1 MNVASRISA
10 CCISLT
16 RRLRR
21 DESGTIV
28 ILAAVMLPVVLAATA
43 VAVDLSSLYVERR
56 QAQGAADLAAIAG
69 AVDLDRAQAAVEATL
84 KANGITKTNMLKVTK
99 GNYTPDAK
107 LAVADRFR
115 AGSTPYNAVQVD
127 LVKPGRLYFAA
138 AFQSGPADLAVR
150 AVAANASLATF
161 SIGSRLLA
169 VRGGV
174 LNALTGSLLGTNVN
188 LSVMDY
194 EALIKADVK
203 LNSFL
208 DALATNLHITG
219 ASYTDVLN
227 ANMTTGNV
235 LDAAATATGKS
246 GNSSAASA
254 LTTLSTQAGS
264 ASLKAPLS
272 TLLDLGPLGSASSGQ
287 SNLGLDAA
295 VNVMDLVNG
304 AAVLANGTNQAAVDL
319 GAAIPGLLSLKADL
333 TIGERA
339 QNSPWV
345 EVGQPG
351 SSVYTAQTRLRLT
364 AEIGGTGLLA
374 GVKIR
379 LPIGIDLA
387 YAQGTLTAASCTGAD
402 PTTARATIAVKPGI
416 VKAWIGETTKSSLAD
431 FKGSPVVSQ
440 AKILDTGVI
449 AVTGRADI
457 SMTNTNETK
466 LDFTYT
472 DIVNGTIKRAETVN
486 YTETLVTSLLKNL
499 DLDVSIAGLGLGLPG
514 GGAVKSLVA
523 STLGTVATPLDQ
535 VVSSLLNAL
544 GVHLGEADVRLNG
557 LRCGAAVLT
566 R

>member
-1 MNVASRISA
+1 MIFSS
-10 CCISLT
+10 CMSLV

-21 DESGTIV
+21 DEGGTIV
-28 ILAAVMLPVVLAATA
+28 ILAAVMLPVVLGAAA
-43 VAVDLSSLYVERR
+43 IAVDLSSLYVERR
-56 QAQGAADLAAIAG
+56 QAQGAADLAAMAG
-69 AVDLDRAQAAVEATL
+69 AADLDRAQAAVEATL
-84 KANGITKTNMLKVTK
+84 KVNGITKTNSLKVTK

-115 AGSTPYNAVQVD
+115 AGAQRPD
-127 LVKPGRLYFAA
+127 R
-138 AFQSGPADLAVR
+138 
-150 AVAANASLATF
+150 
-161 SIGSRLLA
+161 
-169 VRGGV
+169 
-174 LNALTGSLLGTNVN
+174 SLLGTKVN

-194 EALIKADVK
+194 EALVKADVK

-227 ANMTTGNV
+227 ANMTMGNV
-235 LDAAATATGKS
+235 LDAAATAAGKG

-272 TLLDLGPLGSASSGQ
+272 TILDLGPLGSASSGQ

-295 VNVMDLVNG
+295 VNAMDLVNG

-319 GAAIPGLLSLKADL
+319 GAAVPGLLSLKADL

-351 SSVYTAQTRLRLT
+351 SSVYTAQTRLRLI

-387 YAQGTLTAASCTGAD
+387 YAQGTLTAASCTGGD

-416 VKAWIGETTKSSLAD
+416 VKAWIGESTKSSMAD
-431 FKGSPVVSQ
+431 FKGPPVVTQ
-440 AKILDTGVI
+440 AKIVDTGLIV
-449 AVTGRADI
+449 VTGRADI

-499 DLDVSIAGLGLGLPG
+499 DLDVHVGGLGLGLPG
-514 GGAVKSLVA
+514 PVKTLVA
-523 STLGTVATPLDQ
+523 NTLGTVATPLDQ
-535 VVSSLLNAL
+535 VVSSLLNSL